1 MHELSIAESLVE
13 QLTALARREGA
24 ARVAR
29 VDLRVGALSGVDPEA
44 LAFAFPVAAEGTVAE
59 GADLVARLV
68 PARATCRACGAET
81 ESDSCFAVCT
91 RCASPDL
98 TFQGGR
104 DLTLYAVTFA
114 EAGARPPG
122 EADAAALAPP
132 GVPAP

>member
-13 QLTALARREGA
+13 QLTDLARREGA

-29 VDLRVGALSGVDPEA
+29 VELRIGALSGVDPEA
-44 LAFAFPVAAEGTVAE
+44 LAFAFPVAADGTIAE
-59 GADLVARLV
+59 GAELAARLV

-81 ESDSCFAVCT
+81 ESDSCFAVCA

-114 EAGARPPG
+114 EAGAPPPG
-122 EADAAALAPP
+122 ATAALAPP
-132 GVPAP
+132 GAPAP